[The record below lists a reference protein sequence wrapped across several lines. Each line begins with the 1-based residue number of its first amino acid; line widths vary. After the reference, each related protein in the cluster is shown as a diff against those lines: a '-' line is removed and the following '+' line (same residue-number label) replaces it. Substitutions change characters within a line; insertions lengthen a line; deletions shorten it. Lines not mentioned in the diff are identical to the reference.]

1 MDHKTTSLWLME
13 LSLSDYGKPDLYYQ
27 ELDFLLGDLYEELWE
42 MAAEAKYA
50 AGKKT
55 NQLFPRW
62 GPEIG
67 IYPPKRY
74 SIHLRQNPDEDN

>member
-1 MDHKTTSLWLME
+1 
-13 LSLSDYGKPDLYYQ
+13 
-27 ELDFLLGDLYEELWE
+27 

-50 AGKKT
+50 AGKKP

-62 GPEIG
+62 GPQIG

-74 SIHLRQNPDEDN
+74 SIHLRQNPDEDD